1 MDNYYQTQIFDIKT
15 LNAMELKN
23 LVKSLE
29 SAERV
34 DEKELHH
41 VLRKNS
47 EPTESTKKPSLKC
60 TRCCCDK
67 VRIFSSNIAA
77 ELYPGLLGVYEV
89 LDKEDLQSP
98 TYKYK
103 SIQSLTILTLPNFQI
118 A

>member
-41 VLRKNS
+41 VLRENS
-47 EPTESTKKPSLKC
+47 EPTESKKKPSLQC
-60 TRCCCDK
+60 NRCCCDK

-89 LDKEDLQSP
+89 LDKEDLHSP

-103 SIQSLTILTLPNFQI
+103 SIQSLTILTLPYFQI